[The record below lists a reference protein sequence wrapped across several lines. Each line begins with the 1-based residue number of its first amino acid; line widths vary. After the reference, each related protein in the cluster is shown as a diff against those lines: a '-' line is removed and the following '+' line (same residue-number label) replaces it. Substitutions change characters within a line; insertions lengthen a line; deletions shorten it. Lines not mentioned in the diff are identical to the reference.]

1 MWHPIRRETISVLSK
16 NKDDVLAIVR
26 DEEIVGIVA
35 SSASLVLGGGMM
47 VLGLALIPVT
57 FGASLGL
64 LFAAAGGLVSATV
77 SLGEIG
83 ASIGSRLSANKQLKL
98 AQEHISLD
106 QQLSISIYDIASN
119 YNDAMVKCT
128 ESALGTNRGAWAG
141 NIAAGGA
148 QGFANLG
155 RAGMGIAVG
164 IESADEVGAI
174 ALRTGAHV
182 TGVVL
187 AGVSLGV
194 TVPID
199 LGFIVYQGYQI
210 HQSSKDK
217 TGKTDSNKV
226 LQWLIKQIEDM
237 LKGKNI
243 INNYVVDLQWVLSS
257 EFYPFHLFYMFII

>member
-1 MWHPIRRETISVLSK
+1 MWHPIRRKTISVLSK

-26 DEEIVGIVA
+26 DEKIVGIVA
-35 SSASLVLGGGMM
+35 SSINLVLGGGMI
-47 VLGLALIPVT
+47 VLGLALTPVT
-57 FGASLGL
+57 FGATISLIFAGGVVATTASLG
-64 LFAAAGGLVSATV
+64 G
-77 SLGEIG
+77 IG
-83 ASIGSRLSANKQLKL
+83 ALIDSHISANKRLKL
-98 AQEHISLD
+98 AQEHITLD
-106 QQLSISIYDIASN
+106 QQLSISIYDIAIK

-155 RAGMGIAVG
+155 KAGLGIAVG
-164 IESADEVGAI
+164 SESAAEVGAI
-174 ALRTGAHV
+174 ALRTGARV

-194 TVPID
+194 TIPID
-199 LGFIVYQGYQI
+199 LGFIAYHGYQI

-217 TGKTDSNKV
+217 TGKTDSKKV
-226 LQWLIKQIEDM
+226 LQWLTKQIEDM
-237 LKGKNI
+237 LKGKDI

-257 EFYPFHLFYMFII
+257 EFYPFHLLYMFII